1 MFPLNIIDYFGVIYH
16 LIHVYFYINNFVFL
30 IFFIYLSLLSHILQ
44 YILYFNN
51 TYTYKLDLLVVMVMY
66 K

>member
-16 LIHVYFYINNFVFL
+16 LIDFYINNFVFL
-30 IFFIYLSLLSHILQ
+30 ISFIYLSLLSHILQ